1 MLPVSDPPRRVGRF
15 RHLIQLLATDKR
27 NHLVFH
33 PVDVKDGTLRV
44 RRVDHTNGDGGD
56 FGRVV
61 VGIVAAEK
69 TASDEGCR
77 ARVDGGLKNDT
88 ADGNGRLFV
97 NGDFGLVFPPQMG
110 GDQTCRDAPH

>member
-1 MLPVSDPPRRVGRF
+1 MDVTEKEIPSSIQINYVTVNDKYSICLFHYRV
-15 RHLIQLLATDKR
+15 L
-27 NHLVFH
+27 NS
-33 PVDVKDGTLRV
+33 PCV
-44 RRVDHTNGDGGD
+44 RPL
-56 FGRVV
+56 
-61 VGIVAAEK
+61 
-69 TASDEGCR
+69 SDEGCR